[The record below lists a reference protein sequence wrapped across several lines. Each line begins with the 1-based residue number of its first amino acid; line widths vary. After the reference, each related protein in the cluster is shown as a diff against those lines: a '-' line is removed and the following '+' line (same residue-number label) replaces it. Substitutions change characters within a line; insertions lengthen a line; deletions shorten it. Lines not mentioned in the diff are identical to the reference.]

1 MPKSFSD
8 TGYLIIKKS
17 IDTNL
22 IKSIQSEIYN
32 LINNSNKKKINSQ
45 KNYLNFCKKVK
56 NLKSKNKKY
65 SEFEFVKPIFERL
78 NYKGYIKKIILQK
91 KLNNYLMSLLG
102 KDLAYCSDPSLN
114 LNLPKKNLPSKNY
127 LFKNWHQEI
136 WSGASP
142 SSVQLWTPLFHKN
155 SKQGQIEFILD
166 SHKWGHI
173 PHRNRAP
180 SELPKN
186 YKTKVLNLEY
196 GDVVVFST
204 LILHRSVSADFPRLA
219 LPLLIKNF
227 KNKDSSYQD
236 NKNWKIFSFSEL
248 TKIEQ
253 ILGNHYL
260 SPFRLMDLDFKFR

>member
-1 MPKSFSD
+1 MAKSFSD
-8 TGYLIIKKS
+8 IGFLIIRKA
-17 IDTNL
+17 IDINL
-22 IKSIQSEIYN
+22 VKSIQCEVYN
-32 LINNSNKKKINSQ
+32 LINNSNKKNLNNQ
-45 KNYLNFCKKVK
+45 KSYINFCKKVK

-78 NYKGYIKKIILQK
+78 NYKGYINKIISQSR
-91 KLNNYLMSLLG
+91 LNNHLTSLLG

-136 WSGASP
+136 WSGAGA

-155 SKQGQIEFILD
+155 SKQGQIELIVD
-166 SHKWGHI
+166 SHKWGHV
-173 PHRNRAP
+173 PHRNREP
-180 SELPKN
+180 RELPKK

-196 GDVVVFST
+196 GDVVIFST
-204 LILHRSVSADFPRLA
+204 LVLHRSARADFPRLA

-227 KNKDSSYQD
+227 KYKDNSFQD

-260 SPFRLMDLDFKFR
+260 SPYRLMDLDFKTR